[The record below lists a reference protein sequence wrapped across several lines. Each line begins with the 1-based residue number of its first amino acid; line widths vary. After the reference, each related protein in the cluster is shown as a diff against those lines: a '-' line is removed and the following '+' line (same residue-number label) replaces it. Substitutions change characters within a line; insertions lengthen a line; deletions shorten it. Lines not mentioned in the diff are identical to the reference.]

1 MHAIAAVRLVALGE
15 LFTLILGP
23 QLCLTSPQL
32 SLSSSPLSFSA
43 SLPTSSPRRTI
54 LRLGSAPPAGSATR
68 SSSPSSRSSSPSQC
82 ESHTRSC
89 VRSLLIGYCSAAID
103 QLRNGAITSIVVV
116 ELAWTAI
123 LGIFWLAAAAAQ
135 ASNVFIPGDCSI
147 VGGEGES
154 ICRQFQAMQ
163 AFSWLNWIIL
173 WGWTFLLVVV
183 AAIALSRGNRGVWTA
198 PAGQTD
204 FFARGEGSSIPPVQQ
219 QSTGATYNPT
229 YPPQQQAFVQPGVQP
244 QYTGQPAV

>member
-1 MHAIAAVRLVALGE
+1 MHAIAAVRLVALAVVI
-15 LFTLILGP
+15 LFSVIVLGVSANLVSKVSDISGASTPSWLGYTLFVSII
-23 QLCLTSPQL
+23 T
-32 SLSSSPLSFSA
+32 
-43 SLPTSSPRRTI
+43 
-54 LRLGSAPPAGSATR
+54 
-68 SSSPSSRSSSPSQC
+68 
-82 ESHTRSC
+82 
-89 VRSLLIGYCSAAID
+89 LLVAIPVTVID

-135 ASNVFIPGDCSI
+135 ASNVFIPGDCS
-147 VGGEGES
+147 VLGGEGES

-163 AFSWLNWIIL
+163 AFSWLNWILL

-183 AAIALSRGNRGVWTA
+183 AAIALSRGNRGVWTG

-219 QSTGATYNPT
+219 QSTGATYNAT
-229 YPPQQQAFVQPGVQP
+229 YPPQQQQQAAFPQPGVQP